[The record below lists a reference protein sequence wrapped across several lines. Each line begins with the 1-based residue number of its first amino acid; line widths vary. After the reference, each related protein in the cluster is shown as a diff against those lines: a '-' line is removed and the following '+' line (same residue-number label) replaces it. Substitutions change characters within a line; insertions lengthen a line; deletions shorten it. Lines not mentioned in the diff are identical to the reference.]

1 MKRIISLLLLT
12 TLSALPYT
20 ITAQDTNMQKM
31 KEIISELKKQF
42 PGGTIFE
49 VASKSI
55 YEYMYDNKNVG
66 KDIQNRHFEN
76 LLKNADSSQNTISQQ
91 TFTND
96 VPNDKNSV
104 LK

>member
-76 LLKNADSSQNTISQQ
+76 LLKDADSLRNAIDMQNLMRNISDEN
-91 TFTND
+91 TSHPF
-96 VPNDKNSV
+96 
-104 LK
+104 